1 MSKAGLKIN
10 PRVHTDKSLIERFYD
25 FPVAN
30 VGDAMNRLA
39 AIDSNIRPFN
49 ETKLLGPAFTIRVPE
64 GDNLMLHKA
73 MDLAE
78 AGDIIVIDAGGSTQR
93 AILGELIL
101 SYCQI
106 RGISGV
112 LLDGCVRDVN
122 AIKEMDIA
130 VYAKG
135 VSPNGPYKNG
145 PGEINVPVVIGGK
158 IVNPGD
164 IIIGDADGVI
174 IIKPED
180 AETIIKET
188 LAINKKETKIMEEI
202 SNKGTYTRP
211 WVDKKLKELSYEF

>member
-112 LLDGCVRDVN
+112 LLDGC
-122 AIKEMDIA
+122 AALEM
-130 VYAKG
+130 
-135 VSPNGPYKNG
+135 
-145 PGEINVPVVIGGK
+145 
-158 IVNPGD
+158 
-164 IIIGDADGVI
+164 
-174 IIKPED
+174 
-180 AETIIKET
+180 
-188 LAINKKETKIMEEI
+188 
-202 SNKGTYTRP
+202 
-211 WVDKKLKELSYEF
+211 